1 MVYNVIAAWLGRDMA
16 EAAKLTLEESIGLLR
31 AKFVDNG

>member
-1 MVYNVIAAWLGRDMA
+1 MAYNVIAARLARDMA
-16 EAAKLTLEESIGLLR
+16 EAARLTLEESIGLLH